1 MKSGNYLSNIIDIL
15 LIFRNLSI
23 FEILSRAS
31 GIRIVSQ
38 PAFVFPNVVTVK
50 GKWAIVIF
58 HDGLL
63 NMFIYSSL

>member
-1 MKSGNYLSNIIDIL
+1 MKSGYYLSNITDIL

-31 GIRIVSQ
+31 GTRIV
-38 PAFVFPNVVTVK
+38 VFTNVVTVK
-50 GKWAIVIF
+50 GKLAMVIF

-63 NMFIYSSL
+63 NLFIYSSL